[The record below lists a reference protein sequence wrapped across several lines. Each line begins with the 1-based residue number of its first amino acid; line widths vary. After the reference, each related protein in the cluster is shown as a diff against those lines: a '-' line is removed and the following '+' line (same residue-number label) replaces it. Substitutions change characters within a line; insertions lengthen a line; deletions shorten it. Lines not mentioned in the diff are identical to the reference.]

1 MKNHLLYFLIL
12 VLVGVFILGVNSEN
26 ASAKSNGQFLD
37 ISQLATNLQAVETPV
52 STIVSSAA
60 AIGTPAS
67 HVLPPVGRNAGL
79 VIGASVLVLIIIGGV
94 LGSRRRQNH

>member
-12 VLVGVFILGVNSEN
+12 VLAGVFILGVNSQYVN
-26 ASAKSNGQFLD
+26 AKSSGKYLD

-52 STIVSSAA
+52 PTIIPSAT

-67 HVLPPVGRNAGL
+67 RVLPPVGKNAGL
-79 VIGASVLVLIIIGGV
+79 VIGASVIVLIIIGGV